1 MKTASKALGS
11 VTSWTPWPNPA
22 APRVHELAKKNILT
36 PGPNNPALSVATGEA
51 RSRGVE
57 LDISG
62 RQFVIRRK
70 S

>member
-1 MKTASKALGS
+1 MKTASNALGS
-11 VTSWTPWPNPA
+11 VTNSTPWLNPA
-22 APRVHELAKKNILT
+22 APRVHELTKKNLLT
-36 PGPNNPALSVATGEA
+36 SDPNKPAFSVATGEA

-62 RQFVIRRK
+62 RQFFIRRK